1 LAVPGRIANL
11 RIQLLVVVLASLN
24 IPGCLVVPVPFPVE
38 AETTVVEGAKV
49 TGYLSVG
56 PRRLIEDI
64 ALRIETF
71 DDRIEAVDP
80 IVFRDMAFPDG
91 GWSIAELLKDDT
103 CTFLRKSSG
112 VRFLVL
118 LVVGPPQR
126 DREEKTISLGLGATG
141 YATEKSQLSAVL
153 VDFDNGKIVCQID
166 STATGRELFF
176 VTWAGG
182 YATNAITEPSVK
194 SALAQAIATRLLYD
208 AGESVVK
215 VAVLAAEQP
224 VGIDVSERPPIP

>member
-1 LAVPGRIANL
+1 MPGRIAIV
-11 RIQLLVVVLASLN
+11 RIQLFVVVLVSLK
-24 IPGCLVVPVPFPVE
+24 ISGCLVVPIPYPVE
-38 AETTVVEGAKV
+38 AETTVVEGVKI

-64 ALRIETF
+64 ALRIEKF
-71 DDRIEAVDP
+71 DERIEAVDP

-91 GWSIAELLKDDT
+91 GWSIAELLKDDN
-103 CTFLRKSSG
+103 CTSLRKSSG

-126 DREEKTISLGLGATG
+126 DQKEKTVSLGLGATG

-153 VDFDNGKIVCQID
+153 VDFDNSKVVCQID

-194 SALAQAIATRLLYD
+194 NALAQAIATRLRYE

-215 VAVLAAEQP
+215 VAILAAEQP
-224 VGIDVSERPPIP
+224 AGINAGGGSPTP